1 MPIDIHS
8 VLQGLTG
15 RVAGGYG
22 AGNVEVKGGC
32 YCCGGLGT
40 GEEQ

>member
-1 MPIDIHS
+1 MLVDIHS

-22 AGNVEVKGGC
+22 AGNVEV
-32 YCCGGLGT
+32 
-40 GEEQ
+40 E